1 MNNNFKKHIN
11 YVLDELKYPLL
22 DINIQ
27 IPKQISHG
35 DLTTNIAMLL
45 AKELKLNPIEI
56 ANNIIKIL
64 KKHYSEYYQNISTAG
79 PGFIN
84 VKLNK
89 NIILELLKE
98 IKDKNEN
105 YGKNKSG
112 KGKNAIVEFVSA
124 NPTGPLTV
132 AHGRGAIV
140 GDTVSR
146 ILEWNGFNVD
156 REYYFNNAGRQMRIL
171 GESVKSRYLNN
182 CGINNKFPEDN
193 KYWQTGKFSGFHF
206 DAVLFAN
213 WLRDNYA
220 KPRGVK
226 HIKRNLK
233 KKPKADI
240 VFDCTGFKSQ
250 FNDSPWVDVD
260 YLPNNSAVV
269 TRIGYQDIEN
279 QLKPT
284 TDCTALNNGWVWNVP
299 TWDRIGTGYV
309 YCDKFCTDDEAR
321 DEFRK
326 YLTDNVE
333 SDVNCYSDKMFR
345 TIKWTT
351 GRREESW
358 KDNVI
363 SIGLSA
369 GFIEPLESNGI
380 LAIHNNLLTFLR
392 VMDDRENITQFMRD
406 TYNNSCNQG
415 FDEFASFIGIHFS
428 LTQRNDTPYWQHI
441 SDMCYPKD
449 GLIDRVQRNYTESSY
464 KFGQLYDWAD
474 NSTEGVFYVMAGHG
488 WNPFN
493 DAVFSEMDFF
503 DASVDQIEEVP
514 FNLDNL
520 KSPWEYY
527 KETIYEN

>member
-1 MNNNFKKHIN
+1 M
-11 YVLDELKYPLL
+11 
-22 DINIQ
+22 
-27 IPKQISHG
+27 
-35 DLTTNIAMLL
+35 
-45 AKELKLNPIEI
+45 
-56 ANNIIKIL
+56 KIV
-64 KKHYSEYYQNISTAG
+64 IVGGGTAG
-79 PGFIN
+79 WMTASTL
-84 VKLNK
+84 VKAYPDWDISLYEDSK
-89 NIILELLKE
+89 TP
-98 IKDKNEN
+98 
-105 YGKNKSG
+105 S
-112 KGKNAIVEFVSA
+112 
-124 NPTGPLTV
+124 
-132 AHGRGAIV
+132 V
-140 GDTVSR
+140 GV
-146 ILEWNGFNVD
+146 
-156 REYYFNNAGRQMRIL
+156 
-171 GESVKSRYLNN
+171 GESTTQYFRLWTHYLGLKDDEWMSACNATYKCSVRFHDFHQKGDDSWQYPFGPPRN
-182 CGINNKFPEDN
+182 DIFNADYWLYYAKKGSWSNGKFARDYSYAAACVDNNKFPEDN

>member
-1 MNNNFKKHIN
+1 M
-11 YVLDELKYPLL
+11 
-22 DINIQ
+22 
-27 IPKQISHG
+27 
-35 DLTTNIAMLL
+35 
-45 AKELKLNPIEI
+45 
-56 ANNIIKIL
+56 KIV
-64 KKHYSEYYQNISTAG
+64 IVGGGTAG
-79 PGFIN
+79 WMTASTL
-84 VKLNK
+84 VKAYPDWDISLYEDSK
-89 NIILELLKE
+89 TP
-98 IKDKNEN
+98 
-105 YGKNKSG
+105 S
-112 KGKNAIVEFVSA
+112 
-124 NPTGPLTV
+124 
-132 AHGRGAIV
+132 V
-140 GDTVSR
+140 GV
-146 ILEWNGFNVD
+146 
-156 REYYFNNAGRQMRIL
+156 
-171 GESVKSRYLNN
+171 GESTTQYFRIWTHYLGLKDEEWMEACNATYKCSVRFHDFHQKGDDSWQYPFGPPRN
-182 CGINNKFPEDN
+182 DIFNADYWFYYAKKGSWSNGKFARDYSYAAACVDNNKFPEDN

-226 HIKRNLK
+226 HIKKNLK
-233 KKPKADI
+233 KKPKADL

-250 FNDSPWVDVD
+250 FNDSPWIDVD

-269 TRIGYQDIEN
+269 TRIGYQDKEN
-279 QLKPT
+279 QLKAT
-284 TDCTALNNGWVWNVP
+284 TDCTALKNGWVWNVP
-299 TWDRIGTGYV
+299 TYDRIGTGYV
-309 YCDKFCTDDEAR
+309 YCDKFCTDKEAI
-321 DEFRK
+321 DEFRNH
-326 YLTDNVE
+326 LADNVE
-333 SDVNCYSDKMFR
+333 PDVAVYSDNMFR
-345 TIKWTT
+345 TIKWKT
-351 GRREESW
+351 GRRKESW

-392 VMDDRENITQFMRD
+392 VMDDRENITQYMRD
-406 TYNNSCNQG
+406 TYNNSCNQA

-441 SDMCYPKD
+441 SNMCYPKD
-449 GLIDRVQRNYTESSY
+449 RLLDRVQRNYTESSY

-503 DASVDQIEEVP
+503 GASVDQIEEVP

>member
-1 MNNNFKKHIN
+1 M
-11 YVLDELKYPLL
+11 
-22 DINIQ
+22 
-27 IPKQISHG
+27 
-35 DLTTNIAMLL
+35 
-45 AKELKLNPIEI
+45 
-56 ANNIIKIL
+56 KIV
-64 KKHYSEYYQNISTAG
+64 IVGGGTAG
-79 PGFIN
+79 WMTASTL
-84 VKLNK
+84 VKAYPDWDISLYEDSK
-89 NIILELLKE
+89 TP
-98 IKDKNEN
+98 
-105 YGKNKSG
+105 S
-112 KGKNAIVEFVSA
+112 
-124 NPTGPLTV
+124 
-132 AHGRGAIV
+132 V
-140 GDTVSR
+140 GV
-146 ILEWNGFNVD
+146 
-156 REYYFNNAGRQMRIL
+156 
-171 GESVKSRYLNN
+171 GESTTQYFRIWTHYLGLKDEEWMEACNATYKCSVRFHDFHQKGDDSWQYPFGPPRN
-182 CGINNKFPEDN
+182 DIFNADYWFYYAKKGSWSNGKFARDYSYAAACVDNNKFPEDN

-226 HIKRNLK
+226 HIKKNLK
-233 KKPKADI
+233 KKPKADL

-250 FNDSPWVDVD
+250 FNDSPWIDVD

-269 TRIGYQDIEN
+269 TRIGYQDKEN
-279 QLKPT
+279 QLKAT
-284 TDCTALNNGWVWNVP
+284 TDCTALKNGWVWNVP
-299 TWDRIGTGYV
+299 TYDRIGTGYV
-309 YCDKFCTDDEAR
+309 YCDKFCTDKEAI
-321 DEFRK
+321 DEFRNH
-326 YLTDNVE
+326 LADNVE
-333 SDVNCYSDKMFR
+333 PDVAVYSDNMFR
-345 TIKWTT
+345 TIKWKT
-351 GRREESW
+351 GRRKESW

-392 VMDDRENITQFMRD
+392 VMDDRENITQYMRD
-406 TYNNSCNQG
+406 TYNNSCNQA

-449 GLIDRVQRNYTESSY
+449 RLLDRVQRNYTESSY

-474 NSTEGVFYVMAGHG
+474 NATEGVFYVMAGHG

-503 DASVDQIEEVP
+503 GASVDQIEEVP

>member
-1 MNNNFKKHIN
+1 M
-11 YVLDELKYPLL
+11 
-22 DINIQ
+22 
-27 IPKQISHG
+27 
-35 DLTTNIAMLL
+35 
-45 AKELKLNPIEI
+45 
-56 ANNIIKIL
+56 KIV
-64 KKHYSEYYQNISTAG
+64 IVGGGTAG
-79 PGFIN
+79 WMTASTL
-84 VKLNK
+84 VKAYPDWDISLYEDSK
-89 NIILELLKE
+89 TP
-98 IKDKNEN
+98 
-105 YGKNKSG
+105 S
-112 KGKNAIVEFVSA
+112 
-124 NPTGPLTV
+124 
-132 AHGRGAIV
+132 V
-140 GDTVSR
+140 GV
-146 ILEWNGFNVD
+146 
-156 REYYFNNAGRQMRIL
+156 
-171 GESVKSRYLNN
+171 GESTTQYFRIWTHYLGLKDEEWMEACNATYKCSVRFHDFHQKGDDSWQYPFGPPRN
-182 CGINNKFPEDN
+182 DIFNADYWFYYAKKGSWSNGKFARDYSYAAACVDNNKFPEDN

-226 HIKRNLK
+226 HIKKNLK

-269 TRIGYQDIEN
+269 TRIGYQDKEN
-279 QLKPT
+279 QLKAT
-284 TDCTALNNGWVWNVP
+284 TDCTALKNGWVWNVP
-299 TWDRIGTGYV
+299 TYDRIGTGYV
-309 YCDKFCTDDEAR
+309 YCDKFCTDKEAI
-321 DEFRK
+321 DEFRTH
-326 YLTDNVE
+326 LADNVE
-333 SDVNCYSDKMFR
+333 PDVGVYSDKMFR
-345 TIKWTT
+345 TIKWKT
-351 GRREESW
+351 GRRKESW

-363 SIGLSA
+363 SMGLSA

-392 VMDDRENITQFMRD
+392 VMDDRENITQYMRD
-406 TYNNSCNQG
+406 TYNNSCNQA

-441 SDMCYPKD
+441 SDMCYPND
-449 GLIDRVQRNYTESSY
+449 RLLDRVQRNYTESSY

-503 DASVDQIEEVP
+503 GASVDQIEEVP

>member
-1 MNNNFKKHIN
+1 M
-11 YVLDELKYPLL
+11 
-22 DINIQ
+22 
-27 IPKQISHG
+27 
-35 DLTTNIAMLL
+35 
-45 AKELKLNPIEI
+45 
-56 ANNIIKIL
+56 KIV
-64 KKHYSEYYQNISTAG
+64 IVGGGTAG
-79 PGFIN
+79 WMTASTL
-84 VKLNK
+84 VKAYPDWDISLYEDSK
-89 NIILELLKE
+89 TP
-98 IKDKNEN
+98 
-105 YGKNKSG
+105 S
-112 KGKNAIVEFVSA
+112 
-124 NPTGPLTV
+124 
-132 AHGRGAIV
+132 V
-140 GDTVSR
+140 GV
-146 ILEWNGFNVD
+146 
-156 REYYFNNAGRQMRIL
+156 
-171 GESVKSRYLNN
+171 GESTTQFFRIWTHYLGLKDEEWMEACNATYKCSVRFHDFHQKGDDSWQYPFGPPRN
-182 CGINNKFPEDN
+182 DIFNADYWFYYAKKGSWSNGKFARDYSYAAACVDNNKFPEDN

-269 TRIGYQDIEN
+269 TRIGYQDKEN
-279 QLKPT
+279 QLKAT
-284 TDCTALNNGWVWNVP
+284 TDCTALKNGWVWNVP
-299 TWDRIGTGYV
+299 TYDRIGTGYV
-309 YCDKFCTDDEAR
+309 YCDKFCTDKEAI
-321 DEFRK
+321 DEFRNHLADK
-326 YLTDNVE
+326 VE
-333 SDVNCYSDKMFR
+333 PDVAVYSDKMFR
-345 TIKWTT
+345 TIKWKT
-351 GRREESW
+351 GRRKESW

-363 SIGLSA
+363 SMGLSA

-392 VMDDRENITQFMRD
+392 VMDDRENITQYMRD
-406 TYNNSCNQG
+406 TYNNSCNQA

-441 SDMCYPKD
+441 SDMFYPND
-449 GLIDRVQRNYTESSY
+449 RLLDRVQRNYTESSY

-474 NSTEGVFYVMAGHG
+474 NATEGVFYVMAGHG

-503 DASVDQIEEVP
+503 GATVDQIEEVP

>member
-1 MNNNFKKHIN
+1 M
-11 YVLDELKYPLL
+11 
-22 DINIQ
+22 
-27 IPKQISHG
+27 
-35 DLTTNIAMLL
+35 
-45 AKELKLNPIEI
+45 
-56 ANNIIKIL
+56 KIV
-64 KKHYSEYYQNISTAG
+64 IVGGGTAG
-79 PGFIN
+79 WMTASTL
-84 VKLNK
+84 VKAYPDWDISLYEDSK
-89 NIILELLKE
+89 TP
-98 IKDKNEN
+98 
-105 YGKNKSG
+105 S
-112 KGKNAIVEFVSA
+112 
-124 NPTGPLTV
+124 
-132 AHGRGAIV
+132 V
-140 GDTVSR
+140 GV
-146 ILEWNGFNVD
+146 
-156 REYYFNNAGRQMRIL
+156 
-171 GESVKSRYLNN
+171 GESTTQYFRIWTHYLGLKDEEWMEACNATYKCSVRFHDFHQKGDDSWQYPFGPPRN
-182 CGINNKFPEDN
+182 DIFNADYWFYYAKKGSWSNGKFARDYSYAAACVDNNKFPEDN

-226 HIKRNLK
+226 HIKKNLK

-269 TRIGYQDIEN
+269 TRIGYQDKEN
-279 QLKPT
+279 QLKAT
-284 TDCTALNNGWVWNVP
+284 TDCTALKNGWVWNVP
-299 TWDRIGTGYV
+299 TYDRIGTGYV
-309 YCDKFCTDDEAR
+309 YCDKFCTDKEAI
-321 DEFRK
+321 DEFRTH
-326 YLTDNVE
+326 LADNVE
-333 SDVNCYSDKMFR
+333 PDVGVYSDKMFR
-345 TIKWTT
+345 TIKWKT
-351 GRREESW
+351 GRRKESW

-392 VMDDRENITQFMRD
+392 VMDDRENITQYMRD
-406 TYNNSCNQG
+406 TYNNSCNQA

-441 SDMCYPKD
+441 SDMCYPND
-449 GLIDRVQRNYTESSY
+449 RLLDRVQRNYTESSY
-464 KFGQLYDWAD
+464 KFGQLYDWAE

-503 DASVDQIEEVP
+503 GASVDQIEEVP

>member
-1 MNNNFKKHIN
+1 M
-11 YVLDELKYPLL
+11 
-22 DINIQ
+22 
-27 IPKQISHG
+27 
-35 DLTTNIAMLL
+35 
-45 AKELKLNPIEI
+45 
-56 ANNIIKIL
+56 KIV
-64 KKHYSEYYQNISTAG
+64 IVGGGTAG
-79 PGFIN
+79 WMTASTL
-84 VKLNK
+84 VKAYPDWDISLYEDSK
-89 NIILELLKE
+89 TP
-98 IKDKNEN
+98 
-105 YGKNKSG
+105 S
-112 KGKNAIVEFVSA
+112 
-124 NPTGPLTV
+124 
-132 AHGRGAIV
+132 V
-140 GDTVSR
+140 GV
-146 ILEWNGFNVD
+146 
-156 REYYFNNAGRQMRIL
+156 
-171 GESVKSRYLNN
+171 GESTTQYFRLWTHYLGLKDDEWMSACNATYKCSVRFHDFHQKGDDSWQYPFGPPRN
-182 CGINNKFPEDN
+182 DIFNADYWFYYAKKGSWSNGKFARDYSYAAACVDNNKFPEDT

-226 HIKRNLK
+226 HIKKNLK

-269 TRIGYQDIEN
+269 TRIGYQDKEN
-279 QLKPT
+279 QLKAT
-284 TDCTALNNGWVWNVP
+284 TDCTALKNGWVWNVP
-299 TWDRIGTGYV
+299 TYDRIGTGYV
-309 YCDKFCTDDEAR
+309 YCDKFCTDKEAI
-321 DEFRK
+321 DEFRTH
-326 YLTDNVE
+326 LADNVE
-333 SDVNCYSDKMFR
+333 PDVGVYSDKMFR
-345 TIKWTT
+345 TIKWKT
-351 GRREESW
+351 GRRKESW

-392 VMDDRENITQFMRD
+392 VMDDRENITQYMRD
-406 TYNNSCNQG
+406 TYNNSCNQA

-449 GLIDRVQRNYTESSY
+449 RLLDRVQRNYTESSY

-503 DASVDQIEEVP
+503 GASVDQIEEVP

>member
-1 MNNNFKKHIN
+1 M
-11 YVLDELKYPLL
+11 
-22 DINIQ
+22 
-27 IPKQISHG
+27 
-35 DLTTNIAMLL
+35 
-45 AKELKLNPIEI
+45 
-56 ANNIIKIL
+56 KIV
-64 KKHYSEYYQNISTAG
+64 IVGGGTAG
-79 PGFIN
+79 WMTASTL
-84 VKLNK
+84 VKAYPDWDISLYEDSK
-89 NIILELLKE
+89 TP
-98 IKDKNEN
+98 
-105 YGKNKSG
+105 S
-112 KGKNAIVEFVSA
+112 
-124 NPTGPLTV
+124 
-132 AHGRGAIV
+132 V
-140 GDTVSR
+140 GV
-146 ILEWNGFNVD
+146 
-156 REYYFNNAGRQMRIL
+156 
-171 GESVKSRYLNN
+171 GESTTQFFRIWTHYLGLKDEEWMEACNATYKCSVRFHDFHQKGDDSWQYPFGPPRN
-182 CGINNKFPEDN
+182 DIFNADYWFYYAKKGSWSNGKFARDYSYAAACVDNNKFPEDN

-269 TRIGYQDIEN
+269 TRIGYQDKEN
-279 QLKPT
+279 QLKAT
-284 TDCTALNNGWVWNVP
+284 TDCTALKNGWVWNVP
-299 TWDRIGTGYV
+299 TYDRIGTGYV
-309 YCDKFCTDDEAR
+309 YCDKFCTDKEAI
-321 DEFRK
+321 DEFRNHLADK
-326 YLTDNVE
+326 VE
-333 SDVNCYSDKMFR
+333 PDVAVYSDKMFR
-345 TIKWTT
+345 TIKWKT
-351 GRREESW
+351 GRRKESW

-363 SIGLSA
+363 SMGLSA

-392 VMDDRENITQFMRD
+392 VMDDRENITQYMRD
-406 TYNNSCNQG
+406 TYNNSCNQA

-441 SDMCYPKD
+441 SDMCYPND
-449 GLIDRVQRNYTESSY
+449 RLLDRVQRNYTESSY

-474 NSTEGVFYVMAGHG
+474 NATEGVFYVMAGHG

-503 DASVDQIEEVP
+503 GATVDQIEEVP

>member
-1 MNNNFKKHIN
+1 M
-11 YVLDELKYPLL
+11 
-22 DINIQ
+22 
-27 IPKQISHG
+27 
-35 DLTTNIAMLL
+35 
-45 AKELKLNPIEI
+45 
-56 ANNIIKIL
+56 KIV
-64 KKHYSEYYQNISTAG
+64 IVGGGTAG
-79 PGFIN
+79 WMTASTL
-84 VKLNK
+84 VKAYPDWDISLYEDSK
-89 NIILELLKE
+89 TP
-98 IKDKNEN
+98 
-105 YGKNKSG
+105 S
-112 KGKNAIVEFVSA
+112 
-124 NPTGPLTV
+124 
-132 AHGRGAIV
+132 V
-140 GDTVSR
+140 GV
-146 ILEWNGFNVD
+146 
-156 REYYFNNAGRQMRIL
+156 
-171 GESVKSRYLNN
+171 GESTTQYFRIWTHYLGLKDEEWMEACNATYKCSVRFHDFHQKGDDSWQYPFGPPRN
-182 CGINNKFPEDN
+182 DIFNADYWFYYAKKGSWSNGKFARDYSYAAACVDNNKFPEDN

-226 HIKRNLK
+226 HIKKNLK

-269 TRIGYQDIEN
+269 TRIGYQDKEN
-279 QLKPT
+279 QLKAT
-284 TDCTALNNGWVWNVP
+284 TDCTALKNGWVWNVP
-299 TWDRIGTGYV
+299 TYDRIGTGYV
-309 YCDKFCTDDEAR
+309 YCDKFCTDKEAI
-321 DEFRK
+321 DEFRNHLADK
-326 YLTDNVE
+326 VE
-333 SDVNCYSDKMFR
+333 PDVAVYSDKMFR
-345 TIKWTT
+345 TIKWKT
-351 GRREESW
+351 GRRKESW

-363 SIGLSA
+363 SMGLSA

-380 LAIHNNLLTFLR
+380 LSIHSNLLTFLR
-392 VMDDRENITQFMRD
+392 VMDDRENITQYMRD
-406 TYNNSCNQG
+406 TYNNSCNQA

-449 GLIDRVQRNYTESSY
+449 RLLDRVQRNYTESSY

-474 NSTEGVFYVMAGHG
+474 NATEGVFYVMAGHG

-503 DASVDQIEEVP
+503 GASVDQIEEVP

>member
-1 MNNNFKKHIN
+1 M
-11 YVLDELKYPLL
+11 
-22 DINIQ
+22 
-27 IPKQISHG
+27 
-35 DLTTNIAMLL
+35 
-45 AKELKLNPIEI
+45 
-56 ANNIIKIL
+56 KIV
-64 KKHYSEYYQNISTAG
+64 IVGGGTAG
-79 PGFIN
+79 WMTASTL
-84 VKLNK
+84 VKAYPDWDISLYEDSK
-89 NIILELLKE
+89 TP
-98 IKDKNEN
+98 
-105 YGKNKSG
+105 S
-112 KGKNAIVEFVSA
+112 
-124 NPTGPLTV
+124 
-132 AHGRGAIV
+132 V
-140 GDTVSR
+140 GV
-146 ILEWNGFNVD
+146 
-156 REYYFNNAGRQMRIL
+156 
-171 GESVKSRYLNN
+171 GESTTQYFRIWTHYLGLKDEDWMEACNATYKCSVRFHDFHQKGDDSWQYPFGPPRN
-182 CGINNKFPEDN
+182 DIFNADYWFYYAKKGSWSNGKFARDYSYAAACVDNNKFPEDN

-226 HIKRNLK
+226 HIKKNLK

-333 SDVNCYSDKMFR
+333 SDVDCYSDKMFR

-380 LAIHNNLLTFLR
+380 LSIHSNLLIFLR
-392 VMDDRENITQFMRD
+392 VMDDRENITQYMRD
-406 TYNNSCNQG
+406 TYNNSCNQA

-449 GLIDRVQRNYTESSY
+449 RLLDRVQRNYTESSY

>member
-1 MNNNFKKHIN
+1 M
-11 YVLDELKYPLL
+11 
-22 DINIQ
+22 
-27 IPKQISHG
+27 
-35 DLTTNIAMLL
+35 
-45 AKELKLNPIEI
+45 
-56 ANNIIKIL
+56 KIV
-64 KKHYSEYYQNISTAG
+64 IVGGGTAG
-79 PGFIN
+79 WMTASTL
-84 VKLNK
+84 VKAYPDWDISLYEDSK
-89 NIILELLKE
+89 TP
-98 IKDKNEN
+98 
-105 YGKNKSG
+105 S
-112 KGKNAIVEFVSA
+112 
-124 NPTGPLTV
+124 
-132 AHGRGAIV
+132 V
-140 GDTVSR
+140 GV
-146 ILEWNGFNVD
+146 
-156 REYYFNNAGRQMRIL
+156 
-171 GESVKSRYLNN
+171 GESTTQYFRIWTHYLGLKDEEWMEACNATYKCSVRFHDFHQKGDDSWQYPFGPPRN
-182 CGINNKFPEDN
+182 DIFNADYWFYYAKKGSWSNGKFARDYSYAAACVDNNKFPEDT

-269 TRIGYQDIEN
+269 TRIGYQDKEN
-279 QLKPT
+279 QLKAT
-284 TDCTALNNGWVWNVP
+284 TDCTALKNGWVWNVP
-299 TWDRIGTGYV
+299 TYDRIGTGYV
-309 YCDKFCTDDEAR
+309 YCDKFCTDKEAI
-321 DEFRK
+321 DEFRTH
-326 YLTDNVE
+326 LADNVE
-333 SDVNCYSDKMFR
+333 PDVGVYSDKMFR
-345 TIKWTT
+345 TIKWKT
-351 GRREESW
+351 GRRKESW

-392 VMDDRENITQFMRD
+392 VMDDRENITQYMRD
-406 TYNNSCNQG
+406 TYNNSCNQA

-449 GLIDRVQRNYTESSY
+449 RLLDRVQRNYTESSY

-503 DASVDQIEEVP
+503 GASVDQIEEVP

>member
-1 MNNNFKKHIN
+1 MKIVIVGGGTAGWMTASTLVKAYPDWDISLYEDSKTPSVGVGESTTQYFRMWTHYLGLKDEEWMPACEATYKCSVRFHDFHKKG
-11 YVLDELKYPLL
+11 DTPWQYPFGPPRL
-22 DINIQ
+22 DIHDVDYWFYYAKTFGWGRDKFAKDYSYAATCVDLNK
-27 IPKQISHG
+27 IPK
-35 DLTTNIAMLL
+35 
-45 AKELKLNPIEI
+45 
-56 ANNIIKIL
+56 
-64 KKHYSEYYQNISTAG
+64 
-79 PGFIN
+79 
-84 VKLNK
+84 
-89 NIILELLKE
+89 
-98 IKDKNEN
+98 
-105 YGKNKSG
+105 
-112 KGKNAIVEFVSA
+112 
-124 NPTGPLTV
+124 
-132 AHGRGAIV
+132 
-140 GDTVSR
+140 
-146 ILEWNGFNVD
+146 
-156 REYYFNNAGRQMRIL
+156 
-171 GESVKSRYLNN
+171 
-182 CGINNKFPEDN
+182 DN
-193 KYWQTGKFSGFHF
+193 KYWDSKRYAGFHF
-206 DAVLFAN
+206 DAVKFAE

-220 KPRGVK
+220 IPRGVK

-333 SDVNCYSDKMFR
+333 SDVDCYSDKMFR
-345 TIKWTT
+345 TIKWKT
-351 GRREESW
+351 GRRKESW

-363 SIGLSA
+363 SMGLSA

-380 LAIHNNLLTFLR
+380 LSIHSNLLIFLR
-392 VMDDRENITQFMRD
+392 VMDDRENITQYMRD
-406 TYNNSCNQG
+406 TYNNSCNQA

-449 GLIDRVQRNYTESSY
+449 KLLDRVQRNYTESSY

>member
-1 MNNNFKKHIN
+1 M
-11 YVLDELKYPLL
+11 
-22 DINIQ
+22 
-27 IPKQISHG
+27 
-35 DLTTNIAMLL
+35 
-45 AKELKLNPIEI
+45 
-56 ANNIIKIL
+56 KIV
-64 KKHYSEYYQNISTAG
+64 IVGGGTAG
-79 PGFIN
+79 WMTASTL
-84 VKLNK
+84 VKAYPDWDISLYEDSK
-89 NIILELLKE
+89 TP
-98 IKDKNEN
+98 
-105 YGKNKSG
+105 S
-112 KGKNAIVEFVSA
+112 
-124 NPTGPLTV
+124 
-132 AHGRGAIV
+132 V
-140 GDTVSR
+140 GV
-146 ILEWNGFNVD
+146 
-156 REYYFNNAGRQMRIL
+156 
-171 GESVKSRYLNN
+171 GESTTQYFRIWTHYLGLKDEEWMEACNATYKCSVRFHDFHQKGDDSWQYPFGPPRN
-182 CGINNKFPEDN
+182 DIFNADYWFYYAKKGSWSNGKFARDYSYAAACVDNNKFPEDN

-226 HIKRNLK
+226 HIKKNLK
-233 KKPKADI
+233 KKPKADL

-250 FNDSPWVDVD
+250 FNDSPWIDVD

-269 TRIGYQDIEN
+269 TRIGYQDKEN
-279 QLKPT
+279 QLKAT
-284 TDCTALNNGWVWNVP
+284 TDCTALKNGWVWNVP
-299 TWDRIGTGYV
+299 TYDRIGTGYV
-309 YCDKFCTDDEAR
+309 YCDKFCTDKEAI
-321 DEFRK
+321 DEFRNH
-326 YLTDNVE
+326 LADNVE
-333 SDVNCYSDKMFR
+333 PDVAVYSDNMFR
-345 TIKWTT
+345 TIKWKT
-351 GRREESW
+351 GRRKESW

-392 VMDDRENITQFMRD
+392 VMDDRENITQYMRD
-406 TYNNSCNQG
+406 TYNNSCNQA

-449 GLIDRVQRNYTESSY
+449 RLLDRVQRNYTESSY

-503 DASVDQIEEVP
+503 GASVDQIEEVP

>member
-1 MNNNFKKHIN
+1 M
-11 YVLDELKYPLL
+11 
-22 DINIQ
+22 
-27 IPKQISHG
+27 
-35 DLTTNIAMLL
+35 
-45 AKELKLNPIEI
+45 
-56 ANNIIKIL
+56 KIV
-64 KKHYSEYYQNISTAG
+64 IVGGGTAG
-79 PGFIN
+79 WMTASTL
-84 VKLNK
+84 VKAYPDWDISLYEDSK
-89 NIILELLKE
+89 TP
-98 IKDKNEN
+98 
-105 YGKNKSG
+105 S
-112 KGKNAIVEFVSA
+112 
-124 NPTGPLTV
+124 
-132 AHGRGAIV
+132 V
-140 GDTVSR
+140 GV
-146 ILEWNGFNVD
+146 
-156 REYYFNNAGRQMRIL
+156 
-171 GESVKSRYLNN
+171 GESTTQYFRIWTHYLGLKDEEWMEACNATYKCSVRFHDFHQKGDDSWQYPFGPPRN
-182 CGINNKFPEDN
+182 DIFNADYWFYYAKKGSWSNGKFARDYSYAAACVDNNKFPEDN

-269 TRIGYQDIEN
+269 TRIGYQDKEN
-279 QLKPT
+279 QLKAT
-284 TDCTALNNGWVWNVP
+284 TDCTALKNGWVWNVP
-299 TWDRIGTGYV
+299 TYDRIGTGYV
-309 YCDKFCTDDEAR
+309 YCDKFCTDKEAI
-321 DEFRK
+321 DEFRTH
-326 YLTDNVE
+326 LADNVE
-333 SDVNCYSDKMFR
+333 PDVGVYSDKMFR
-345 TIKWTT
+345 TIKWKT
-351 GRREESW
+351 GRRKESW

-363 SIGLSA
+363 SMGLSA

-392 VMDDRENITQFMRD
+392 VMDDRENITQYMRD
-406 TYNNSCNQG
+406 TYNNSCNQA

-441 SDMCYPKD
+441 SDMCYPND
-449 GLIDRVQRNYTESSY
+449 RLLDRVQRNYTESSY

-503 DASVDQIEEVP
+503 GASVDQIEEVP

>member
-1 MNNNFKKHIN
+1 M
-11 YVLDELKYPLL
+11 
-22 DINIQ
+22 
-27 IPKQISHG
+27 
-35 DLTTNIAMLL
+35 
-45 AKELKLNPIEI
+45 
-56 ANNIIKIL
+56 KIV
-64 KKHYSEYYQNISTAG
+64 IVGGGTAG
-79 PGFIN
+79 WMTASTL
-84 VKLNK
+84 VKAYPDWDISLYEDSK
-89 NIILELLKE
+89 TP
-98 IKDKNEN
+98 
-105 YGKNKSG
+105 S
-112 KGKNAIVEFVSA
+112 
-124 NPTGPLTV
+124 
-132 AHGRGAIV
+132 V
-140 GDTVSR
+140 GV
-146 ILEWNGFNVD
+146 
-156 REYYFNNAGRQMRIL
+156 
-171 GESVKSRYLNN
+171 GESTTQYFRIWTHYLGLKDEEWMEACNATYKCSVRFHDFHQKGDDSWQYPFGPPRN
-182 CGINNKFPEDN
+182 DIFNADYWFYYAKKGSWSNGKFARDYSYAAACVDNNKFPEDN

-226 HIKRNLK
+226 HIKKKLN
-233 KKPKADI
+233 KKPKADL

-250 FNDSPWVDVD
+250 FNDSPWIDVD

-269 TRIGYQDIEN
+269 TRIGYQDKEN
-279 QLKPT
+279 QLKAT
-284 TDCTALNNGWVWNVP
+284 TDCTALKNGWVWNVP
-299 TWDRIGTGYV
+299 TYDRIGTGYV
-309 YCDKFCTDDEAR
+309 YCDKFCTDKEAI
-321 DEFRK
+321 DEFRNH
-326 YLTDNVE
+326 LADNVE
-333 SDVNCYSDKMFR
+333 PDVAVYSDNMFR
-345 TIKWTT
+345 TIKWKT
-351 GRREESW
+351 GRRKESW

-392 VMDDRENITQFMRD
+392 VMDDRENITQYMRD
-406 TYNNSCNQG
+406 TYNNSCNQA

-441 SDMCYPKD
+441 SNMCYPKD
-449 GLIDRVQRNYTESSY
+449 RLLDRVQRNYTESSY

-503 DASVDQIEEVP
+503 GASVDQIEEVP